1 MKPFEFLGPY
11 RLLAL
16 IGRGG
21 MGRVYRAEHVK
32 SGEPVAVKLIAD
44 NLTDDL
50 RFRRRFNDEVETL
63 KRLKHPNIVRLIG
76 YGEEHGHLFYSMELV
91 EGESLQEKLR
101 REKRLAWSYVLDM
114 AIDICRALKHAHDF
128 GIIHRDLKP
137 PNLLFDREGNV
148 KIVDF
153 GIAKLF
159 GNTEQTLAGSVLGTA
174 DFMAPEQAGDGPIT
188 PRTDLYA
195 LGNVLY
201 ACFAGRPPFV
211 HRSVTMLIEAV
222 LMDTPRR
229 IEEVN
234 PDVPLEIAELIHDL
248 LNKRPEDRPPTA
260 LAVMNRLKAIREGLK
275 RTMSGEVG
283 TLLTG
288 PAAVSPVVPT
298 KLTASGKPA
307 PQRVGPA
314 DTGLAD
320 EDNKTLGGMDVEGP
334 VGPGPALSDRITVA
348 LQPTPTDDDET
359 PVRPNQRAT
368 GGAGAAHAQSQFS
381 RAIVDLSQPESDT
394 LPESRTHFR
403 TVLESD
409 RARGKFESA
418 TDEHAQH
425 HNGIWQ
431 WLSLAGMLG
440 VLLIGLVAFLW
451 SSRLPDSSELY
462 AAIEAASQADDMAQ
476 VRQLGDQFLR
486 LYEDDPRAADVKALQ
501 ADGDIDRILRKLQWA
516 ATRGK
521 GADGMAAE
529 ELAFLEA
536 VADRNHDPEA
546 TRERLG
552 QWIDLYAPAV
562 PVAPASEGSA
572 SDTTSPS
579 AVQEPGVQGPGFRVP
594 HVELVIAA
602 QKELKRL
609 ASLPETVDPRAKEL
623 LERIR
628 WSEQSLDKAQR
639 QRLLQAIVSLF
650 ADKPW
655 ARPAVAEANRLLASS
670 GG

>member
-11 RLLAL
+11 RLHAT

-21 MGRVYRAEHVK
+21 MGRVYRAENVQ

-44 NLTDDL
+44 NVADDP
-50 RFRRRFNDEVETL
+50 RFRRRFADEVETL

-101 REKRLAWSYVLDM
+101 REKRLAWSCVLDM

-128 GIIHRDLKP
+128 GVIHRDLKP
-137 PNLLFDREGNV
+137 ANLLIDRQGSL

-174 DFMAPEQAGDGPIT
+174 DYMAPEQAGEGPIT
-188 PRTDLYA
+188 PRVDLYA

-211 HRSVTMLIEAV
+211 HRSVTMLIES
-222 LMDTPRR
+222 LRKDTPRR
-229 IEEVN
+229 IEELN
-234 PDVPLEIAELIHDL
+234 PDVPLEVAELIHDL
-248 LNKRPEDRPPTA
+248 LSKRPEERPPTA
-260 LAVMNRLKAIREGLK
+260 LAVMNRLMAIREGMK

-283 TLLTG
+283 TLLSG
-288 PAAVSPVVPT
+288 PVAATPTVP
-298 KLTASGKPA
+298 GKPA
-307 PQRVGPA
+307 PRRLGPA
-314 DTGLAD
+314 DTSLAE
-320 EDNKTLGGMDVEGP
+320 EDNKTLGAMDVD
-334 VGPGPALSDRITVA
+334 GPAGQRPSLSDRMTVA
-348 LQPTPTDDDET
+348 LQPTLPTPADENAT
-359 PVRPNQRAT
+359 PVRLNHPAT
-368 GGAGAAHAQSQFS
+368 VGVGAAPAESQFS

-394 LPESRTHFR
+394 PTEARTHFR

-409 RARGKFESA
+409 RARSKFETA
-418 TDEHAQH
+418 TDEHAH
-425 HNGIWQ
+425 AHIVIWQ
-431 WLSLAGMLG
+431 WLSLAGMVG
-440 VLLIGLVAFLW
+440 ILLIGAVAILW
-451 SSRLPDSSELY
+451 STRRPDSNQLF
-462 AAIEAASQADDMAQ
+462 AAIEAASEADDMAQ

-486 LYEDDPRAADVKALQ
+486 LFGDDPRVADVKVLQ
-501 ADGDIDRILRKLQWA
+501 ADRGMGRIIRKLGIA
-516 ATRGK
+516 ANRAG
-521 GADGMAAE
+521 GVDRMAAE

-536 VADRNHDPEA
+536 VADRNHDPET

-552 QWIDLYAPAV
+552 QWLDLYAPPGADALGTSS
-562 PVAPASEGSA
+562 PDGPSNG
-572 SDTTSPS
+572 TTPPLAES
-579 AVQEPGVQGPGFRVP
+579 GPGMGGAG
-594 HVELVIAA
+594 VELVVAA
-602 QKELKRL
+602 QKEFKRL
-609 ASLPETVDPRAKEL
+609 ASLPATVDPRAKEL

-628 WSEQSLDKAQR
+628 WSEETLDQAER
-639 QRLLQAIVSLF
+639 QRLLRAIVSLF

-655 ARPAVAEANRLLASS
+655 ARPAVAEATRLLAAT